1 MYNATRPQLSNLPAL
16 EFYENVY
23 PALPPAD
30 RPLECVQQAGD
41 IMYGT
46 APCTPYGPYDS
57 SFGPPNIISD
67 DFGARF
73 HYYLPPRRG
82 HVIILDLACPGW
94 SYAEWCSQ
102 SAGVTLL

>member
-41 IMYGT
+41 IM
-46 APCTPYGPYDS
+46 
-57 SFGPPNIISD
+57 
-67 DFGARF
+67 
-73 HYYLPPRRG
+73 
-82 HVIILDLACPGW
+82 
-94 SYAEWCSQ
+94 
-102 SAGVTLL
+102 